1 MDFNVEDLAI
11 RVINYHS
18 EEYRKE
24 LELRDEVLRKPLGMS
39 LFDEN
44 LEKEKMDI
52 HIGAFVKNKLVG
64 VLILTPLNLSDIKM
78 RQVAVLETT
87 RSQKVGSQLVQFAEE
102 YAKDKGYALMR
113 LNARKTAVG
122 FYEKLGY
129 EKIGEE
135 FFEIKIPHFRMNK
148 IL

>member
-113 LNARKTAVG
+113 
-122 FYEKLGY
+122 
-129 EKIGEE
+129 
-135 FFEIKIPHFRMNK
+135 
-148 IL
+148 